1 MNRCCIIECES
12 NKLSLDKK
20 IFYFKFPFEDKNLL
34 QKWITQIGKKDW
46 MPKEDD
52 KLCAMH
58 FSSLEIETLAG
69 SDPKLK
75 AGAVPMIFP
84 SYKVIPGLQTPLV
97 NQTNT
102 NMKLISF
109 QGTAPVILTPQLV
122 KQLPGIISGQRYRK
136 ILPKVDQSAELP
148 NQIPVSIQSTPNVTN
163 PCLILIPFD
172 NNTPVANNS
181 PVVANNVASN
191 IIEPDKKKLTLR
203 IQVDRHYTKEQYLSE
218 FLQDKSKSGAK
229 NEETDQEEVVIDNVA
244 LNRRVTFSLDPIT
257 GELKVSKC
265 AISSEAEEEPNESL
279 KNENTKISNDEIKLT
294 TLNNESK
301 TVPEN
306 THVIN
311 GLKPVINDKPLSLKD
326 LKKISNKSS
335 QNTSSQKPITTE
347 ADLQKRYTE
356 AQKNFNMLRRRV
368 RILRQTRKREIDQVE
383 KLQSQLDH
391 LKSDTSRA
399 PDTNNEELDNKR
411 LKSLPENESMLNN
424 EVLIIKLPHQPPQ
437 TSTDEA
443 ISRSNK
449 PIVKCNNNNV
459 SRRKTNPGILN
470 NREAA
475 EKTICHE
482 FMKTN

>member
-1 MNRCCIIECES
+1 
-12 NKLSLDKK
+12 
-20 IFYFKFPFEDKNLL
+20 FPFEDKNLL

-311 GLKPVINDKPLSLKD
+311 GLKP
-326 LKKISNKSS
+326 
-335 QNTSSQKPITTE
+335 
-347 ADLQKRYTE
+347 
-356 AQKNFNMLRRRV
+356 
-368 RILRQTRKREIDQVE
+368 TRKREIDQVE